1 MKTLDALQLVHA
13 LNRSQTAH
21 KGDGGKVLLVG
32 GAVSMAGALTLSAKA
47 CLYCGAGWILL
58 MMFDAAS
65 AHLIS
70 DQPELMVH
78 DANTT
83 TAEDAIALIGPDVI
97 AIGPGLGQGE
107 YAKRWLSTCLDWNGP
122 LIIDADALNI
132 LATHADLLERLSGRT
147 QATTLTPHP
156 GEAAR
161 LLSRTTQAVQLD
173 RGKAIKDL
181 VQMTR
186 CTVVLKGHHTL
197 IHGPDQEIQTC
208 IQGNPGMAVGG
219 MGDVLTGCIA
229 ALAAQGIKHS
239 LSLWQATC
247 LGVQVHASAADLMRE
262 EGLGPIGMTPSE
274 LILYIRKLM
283 NQLLNSSVH

>member
-1 MKTLDALQLVHA
+1 MNILDALYLINV
-13 LNRSQTAH
+13 LKRSQTAH
-21 KGDGGKVLLVG
+21 KGDCGKGLLVG
-32 GAVSMAGALTLSAKA
+32 GAVGMAGALTLSAKA
-47 CLYCGAGWILL
+47 CLYSGAGWTIL
-58 MMFDAAS
+58 MMFDSAS
-65 AHLIS
+65 AHLMS

-83 TAEDAIALIGPDVI
+83 TAKDAIASIRPDVI
-97 AIGPGLGQGE
+97 AIGPGLGQGAL
-107 YAKRWLSTCLDWNGP
+107 AKRWLSACLDWNGP

-132 LATHADLLERLSGRT
+132 LATHADILQHLRNRIGS
-147 QATTLTPHP
+147 TTLTPHP

-161 LLSRTTQAVQLD
+161 LLSRSVQEVQLD
-173 RGKAIKDL
+173 RNQAIKDL

-239 LSLWQATC
+239 LGLWQATC
-247 LGVQVHASAADLMRE
+247 LGVQVHASAADVMQQ

-274 LILYIRKLM
+274 LILNVRKLM
-283 NQLLNSSVH
+283 NTLLNSCAS